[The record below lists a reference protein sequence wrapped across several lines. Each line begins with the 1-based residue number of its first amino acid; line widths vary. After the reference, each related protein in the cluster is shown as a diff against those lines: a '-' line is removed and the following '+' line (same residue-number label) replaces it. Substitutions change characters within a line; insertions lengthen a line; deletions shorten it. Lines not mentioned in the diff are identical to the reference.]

1 MNEGLLISVIIPVFN
16 TEQYIERCLKSV
28 LNNTWTN
35 LEVICIDDGSK
46 DSSLDV
52 LKSFA
57 EIDHRV

>member
-1 MNEGLLISVIIPVFN
+1 MNEGLLVSVIIPVFN

-35 LEVICIDDGSK
+35 LEVICIDDGCK